1 MCDVGVQ
8 RCDHVDG
15 SPDSV
20 SNNDAV
26 GEPQLR
32 GHVADIAVGT
42 DFVVRR
48 TVWGAAW
55 VDSGTRVPRLD

>member
-42 DFVVRR
+42 DFVVHRI
-48 TVWGAAW
+48 V
-55 VDSGTRVPRLD
+55 